1 MLDSIELLS
10 WATVLY
16 VLTPR
21 TPRMPN
27 YLATAAALFVV
38 VLFAVA
44 VLAMTVGNYAA
55 AGVLFFSASIVI
67 YFREKRLVGG

>member
-1 MLDSIELLS
+1 
-10 WATVLY
+10 
-16 VLTPR
+16 
-21 TPRMPN
+21 MPN

-67 YFREKRLVGG
+67 YFREKRLVGE